1 MTLMLMSLL
10 LQDVTNSNRCHI
22 ATIRLHCKMRHP
34 KFQDEI
40 YLPLFSKTDLKLK
53 PFSCDAYSI
62 NFYTSKQ
69 QSYVSINNA

>member
-10 LQDVTNSNRCHI
+10 LQDVTNSNRYHI
-22 ATIRLHCKMRHP
+22 AMTRLHCKIRHP

-40 YLPLFSKTDLKLK
+40 YLPLFSKSDLKLK

-62 NFYTSKQ
+62 NFYTSKE
-69 QSYVSINNA
+69 QSCLS

>member
-10 LQDVTNSNRCHI
+10 LQDVTNSNRYHI
-22 ATIRLHCKMRHP
+22 ATIRLHCKIRHP

-53 PFSCDAYSI
+53 PFSCDVYSI
-62 NFYTSKQ
+62 NFYTSKE
-69 QSYVSINNA
+69 QSCLS